1 MEIDGK
7 IIFLLSDPHLKVAK
21 FDCEFKKDLVPLCK
35 PKVRQGQ
42 DQFLHSKFI
51 FHEGAINVLVHYLL
65 LVLHYQQGTLQVK
78 YVNMMITDL

>member
-1 MEIDGK
+1 MTRIER
-7 IIFLLSDPHLKVAK
+7 LRVAK
-21 FDCEFKKDLVPLCK
+21 FDFEFKKDLVPLCK

-65 LVLHYQQGTLQVK
+65 LVLHYQPGALG
-78 YVNMMITDL
+78 YVNMMIIDL

>member
-1 MEIDGK
+1 M
-7 IIFLLSDPHLKVAK
+7 AK
-21 FDCEFKKDLVPLCK
+21 FDLEFKKDLVPLCK

-65 LVLHYQQGTLQVK
+65 LVLVLHYQLGALG
-78 YVNMMITDL
+78 YVNMMIIDL